1 MTNTQKE
8 ITMSYTPEPSVKIST
23 KTLYRV
29 LHKALGTKRP
39 HATTGTAAFSA
50 WLQTK
55 FPANTWHVD
64 GAGNMHVDLRLD
76 KTHRTLFVAHVDTVH
91 KTVGKN
97 NYKHSIT
104 DNIIRAD
111 GDVLGADDG
120 AGVALLMH
128 MMAHGIPA
136 YYLFTQGEERGGI
149 GAKYVAKHYTE
160 TLVEFDRAIAFDRR
174 GKDSIITYQ
183 GGERCCSDRFADILA
198 AELNLRHDNFMYNPD
213 TSGVY
218 TDTAEFTS
226 LIPECTNISVGYDH
240 EHTTKESLDV
250 NHYDALAKAVV
261 QIGWDTLPA
270 ARDPLVED
278 SLYKFNTTST
288 HGGDWVGGWGKKY
301 YDTYELCSR
310 YDSLDLYGMTK
321 HEMLDMAYTDPEL
334 LVALIRNE
342 LGLN

>member
-1 MTNTQKE
+1 
-8 ITMSYTPEPSVKIST
+8 MSFEPTKINT
-23 KTLYRV
+23 KTLYQV

-50 WLQTK
+50 WLQTR

-64 GAGNMHVDLRLD
+64 GAGNMHVDLRSD

-97 NYKHSIT
+97 HYKHGA

-128 MMAHGIPA
+128 LMAHGVPA

-149 GAKYVAKHYTE
+149 GAKYVVKHYAE
-160 TLVEFDRAIAFDRR
+160 TLIEFDRAIAFDRR
-174 GKDSIITYQ
+174 GRDSIITYQ
-183 GGERCCSDRFADILA
+183 GGERCCSDEFADILA
-198 AELNLRHDNFMYNPD
+198 DDLNLRHNDFLYSPD
-213 TSGVY
+213 PSGVY
-218 TDTAEFTS
+218 TDTAEFTL

-240 EHTTKESLDV
+240 EHSTKESLDI
-250 NHYDALAKAVV
+250 NHYDALARAVV
-261 QIGWDTLPA
+261 TIDWDALPT
-270 ARDPLVED
+270 ARDPLVQD
-278 SLYKFNTTST
+278 SLYKFNTTSA
-288 HGGDWVGGWGKKY
+288 HGGDWGGSSGKKY
-301 YDTYELCSR
+301 YDTYDLYNK
-310 YDSLDLYGMTK
+310 YDNLDLYGMTK
-321 HEMLDMAYTDPEL
+321 HEMLDMAYSDPEL
-334 LVALIRNE
+334 LVALIRGE

>member
-1 MTNTQKE
+1 MTKE
-8 ITMSYTPEPSVKIST
+8 ITMSYTPPEPAVKINT

-29 LHKALGTKRP
+29 LHKALGSKRP

-91 KTVGKN
+91 KTTGKN
-97 NYKHSIT
+97 LYRHNVK

-149 GAKYVAKHYTE
+149 GAKYVAKNYTE

-174 GKDSIITYQ
+174 GTDSIITYQ
-183 GGERCCSDRFADILA
+183 GGERCCSDRFADMLA
-198 AELNLRHDNFMYNPD
+198 AELNLKHDNFMYNPD
-213 TSGVY
+213 PSGVY
-218 TDTAEFTS
+218 TDTAEFT
-226 LIPECTNISVGYDH
+226 LMIPECTNISVGYDK
-240 EHTTKESLDV
+240 EHTTAESLDI

-261 QIGWDTLPA
+261 QIDWDTLPT

-278 SLYKFNTTST
+278 SLYKFNTTNT
-288 HGGDWVGGWGKKY
+288 YGGDWGWGKHH
-301 YDTYELCSR
+301 YDAYDLSAR
-310 YDSLDLYGMTK
+310 YDNLDLYGMTK